1 MRNSDP
7 NLLDTNNTPTPQQQ
21 QHNASS
27 TTPSSVALGR
37 QVEHVVLDGIHR
49 DLVNL
54 VNLQRD
60 KLTGQ
65 QVQLTKFEAEIT
77 YLENRWREDQAKLSY
92 ANSEMERLTQRIKQL
107 DCEVTEEEVIT
118 RYLSDIV

>member
-1 MRNSDP
+1 MIPVSQETNS
-7 NLLDTNNTPTPQQQ
+7 
-21 QHNASS
+21 S
-27 TTPSSVALGR
+27 PSSEQSQYPPAAMGR

-60 KLTGQ
+60 KLTSQ

-77 YLENRWREDQAKLSY
+77 YLENRWREDQAKLCY

-107 DCEVTEEEVIT
+107 DCEVTEEEV
-118 RYLSDIV
+118 SFSENFG